1 MCKVKS
7 SNIKTWNTN
16 SVEAIKYDGEK
27 WINKKH
33 LETALVYKN
42 LVSNKTQFYSDE
54 FKKKKM

>member
-1 MCKVKS
+1 MKS

-33 LETALVYKN
+33 LETALFYKN